1 MNLKIYVP
9 YVCTNR
15 LCRKEIN
22 YEVPLFDEIYFCFP
36 LHTKELP
43 LFGTYTLIYQGTPL
57 HYWVSIFC

>member
-9 YVCTNR
+9 YVCVQVE
-15 LCRKEIN
+15 CRKEIN

-36 LHTKELP
+36 LYKGLP